1 MLPKKPTVDKQHV
14 NETQVNHARMQQPVE
29 VRRWLVEEFA
39 ARFAATLGGITG
51 ERHPVEVSVAAEPPK
66 DGALCWRQPFS
77 GVPGG
82 MWIVAAEESWRNA
95 GAFAI
100 PAAAIDESGG
110 DQLKSEYLEIVR
122 QTASGIAQA
131 LTQRFRMEFEPVGGE
146 QTGSLPTADWGAIE
160 TTLAGA
166 VARIT
171 VGFEPELLEALTG
184 MASSSLPAQL
194 ETTGGH
200 TAEGSATFDLL
211 LDVEL
216 PVSISFGRAQVAL
229 KDVLKLT
236 VGSIVELN
244 RDISDPVEVIVNNC
258 VIARGEVVVVQGNFG
273 VRIQNVIS
281 TQERLRTLD

>member
-1 MLPKKPTVDKQHV
+1 MDKNHL
-14 NETQVNHARMQQPVE
+14 NETQAEQPRTDKPVE
-29 VRRWLVEEFA
+29 VRSWLVEEFA
-39 ARFAATLGGITG
+39 ARLAAALGGITG
-51 ERHPVEVSVAAEPPK
+51 ERHSVEVSVAGEQPK
-66 DGALCWRQPFS
+66 EGALCWRQPFS
-77 GVPGG
+77 GVAGA
-82 MWIVAAEESWRNA
+82 MWIVAAEDSWHNA
-95 GAFAI
+95 GACAI
-100 PAAAIDESGG
+100 RAAGIDQGG
-110 DQLKSEYLEIVR
+110 ADQFKSEYLEILR

-131 LTQRFRMEFEPVGGE
+131 LTQRFGVEFTTAGGE
-146 QTGSLPTADWGAIE
+146 QDAPRLKTEWGAIE

-166 VARIT
+166 VARIA
-171 VGFEPELLEALTG
+171 VGFEPELLAALAG
-184 MASSSLPAQL
+184 MASSASTLHL
-194 ETTGGH
+194 ETTGEH
-200 TAEGSATFDLL
+200 NPQGSTTFDLL

>member
-1 MLPKKPTVDKQHV
+1 VDNQDV
-14 NETQVNHARMQQPVE
+14 NETHAHQPRVE
-29 VRRWLVEEFA
+29 KPTELRSWLVEEFA
-39 ARFAATLGGITG
+39 ARLAATLGGITG
-51 ERHPVEVSVAAEPPK
+51 ERYPVDVIIAAESPK
-66 DGALCWRQPFS
+66 DGALCWRQPFD
-77 GVPGG
+77 GVAGA
-82 MWIVAAEESWRNA
+82 MWMIAAEESWRNTGGCA
-95 GAFAI
+95 MR
-100 PAAAIDESGG
+100 AAEIDESSS
-110 DQLKSEYLEIVR
+110 DELKAEYLEIVR
-122 QTASGIAQA
+122 QTVSGIAQA
-131 LTQRFRMEFEPVGGE
+131 LTQKFGVEITPVGGE
-146 QTGSLPTADWGAIE
+146 QAESLPKAEWGAVE

-171 VGFEPELLEALTG
+171 VGFEPELLDTLAR
-184 MASSSLPAQL
+184 MAPSSSRTQL
-194 ETTGGH
+194 ETNGEH
-200 TAEGSATFDLL
+200 TPKAPTTFDLL

-244 RDISDPVEVIVNNC
+244 RDISDPVEVMVNNC

>member
-1 MLPKKPTVDKQHV
+1 MDKQHV
-14 NETQVNHARMQQPVE
+14 NQMRADLPGTEKPSE
-29 VRRWLVEEFA
+29 VRSWLIEEFA
-39 ARFAATLGGITG
+39 ARLAATLGGITG
-51 ERHPVEVSVAAEPPK
+51 ERHPVEVSVAAEAPK

-77 GVPGG
+77 GVAGA

-95 GAFAI
+95 GACAMR
-100 PAAAIDESGG
+100 AAGIDDRGA

-122 QTASGIAQA
+122 QTASGMAQA
-131 LTQRFRMEFEPVGGE
+131 LTQRFGVEFTPAGGE
-146 QTGSLPTADWGAIE
+146 QAGSLPNTDWGAVE

-166 VARIT
+166 VTRIT
-171 VGFEPELLEALTG
+171 VGFEPELLSKLAG
-184 MASSSLPAQL
+184 MASSSVPSQL
-194 ETTGGH
+194 ETTGEN
-200 TAEGSATFDLL
+200 TPEGSTTFDLL

-258 VIARGEVVVVQGNFG
+258 VIARGEVVVVQGNFA